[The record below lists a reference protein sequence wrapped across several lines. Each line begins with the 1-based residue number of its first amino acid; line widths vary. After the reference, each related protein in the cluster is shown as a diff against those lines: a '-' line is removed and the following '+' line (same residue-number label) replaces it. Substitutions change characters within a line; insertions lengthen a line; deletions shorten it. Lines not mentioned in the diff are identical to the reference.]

1 MPEMFKKISATRVGK
16 EISKRDEKVVI
27 DAEVEIIVNKIDFG
41 RFSVSP
47 EFLKEFAAG
56 YLLGEGLVDSVND
69 ISKLN
74 VEERTIEVEIDLA
87 DFDIRKE
94 LVMSSDCFGGWRGKI
109 EMVEEVKSDYS
120 VSMEDIL
127 KAFKKLRE
135 ESKVWRETGGT
146 HIAGLVSGDEFIAI
160 EDVSRHVA
168 VDKVIGA
175 GALKKIDFSRSFIAC
190 SGRMPSDMVMKVARV
205 GIPILTSKAAP
216 TYSGFL
222 AGEKSGITLVGFV
235 RGERFNLYT
244 HPKRILIN

>member
-1 MPEMFKKISATRVGK
+1 MFKKISATRVGK
-16 EISKRDEKVVI
+16 EISKRDENVVI

-47 EFLKEFAAG
+47 MFLKEFAVG

-94 LVMSSDCFGGWRGKI
+94 LVMSSDCFGGWRSKI
-109 EMVEEVKSDYS
+109 EMLEEVGSDYS

-146 HIAGLVSGDEFIAI
+146 HIAALVSGDEFIAM

-175 GALKKIDFSRSFIAC
+175 GALKRINFSRSFIAC

-222 AGEKSGITLVGFV
+222 AGNKSRITLVGFV

-244 HPKRILIN
+244 HPERILIN